1 MKQNGRLL
9 KMDKPSNAP
18 KEIIPVPQNSP
29 PQPLSNT
36 YAESVR
42 MTPERILNAVIK
54 TTRQGGSS
62 EH

>member
-1 MKQNGRLL
+1 
-9 KMDKPSNAP
+9 MDKPSNAP
-18 KEIIPVPQNSP
+18 KEINPVPQNSP